1 MKGDS
6 DITEDMEETQVAEVT
21 DDSCTVQFI
30 EIVPLDTASHDYQ
43 TPAFVN
49 PVVDVKP
56 EDLLS
61 VKQEPADE
69 SDSEA
74 QCFSVKVTLA
84 YAVCY
89 CLADVLIQHLLSVTL
104 AADIVSQLK

>member
-1 MKGDS
+1 MLL
-6 DITEDMEETQVAEVT
+6 I
-21 DDSCTVQFI
+21 DD
-30 EIVPLDTASHDYQ
+30 DYQ
-43 TPAFVN
+43 TLAFVN

-69 SDSEA
+69 SDSEG
-74 QCFSVKVTLA
+74 QCFSVKVTSA
-84 YAVCY
+84 YAMCY
-89 CLADVLIQHLLSVTL
+89 CLHDVLIQRLLTDTL